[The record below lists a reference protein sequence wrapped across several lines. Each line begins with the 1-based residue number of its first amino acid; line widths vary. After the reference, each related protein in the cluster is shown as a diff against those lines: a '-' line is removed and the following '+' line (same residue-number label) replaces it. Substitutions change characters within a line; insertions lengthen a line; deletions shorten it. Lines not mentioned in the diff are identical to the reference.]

1 MAVMAK
7 FHVYSVET
15 FEYGNQKLNLHAVAP
30 TTIDGKLEFE
40 NSEDESFWNATP
52 SGKIEISITNP
63 DAAEQFQAGDI
74 FYVTFERAPSK
85 A

>member
-1 MAVMAK
+1 MAVIAK
-7 FHVYSVET
+7 FNVSSIET
-15 FEYGNQKLNLHAVAP
+15 FQYGGQKLKLNAVVP

-52 SGKIEISITNP
+52 SGTMEITITNS
-63 DAAEQFQAGDI
+63 DAAEQFQAGDM
-74 FYVTFERAPSK
+74 FYVTFKRAPSK